1 MQYNLYIIKLFIQN
15 PYPKKKNGAYII
27 VVGFE
32 TIFIPYLMQNGPP
45 KKNDLFSIKFMY
57 AQNYNLLIYSF
68 IICLNV
74 HDVSDVGRQYF
85 LQKRSNLY
93 YPSGSVYNFLSDCNK
108 LLIIWLKE
116 YNLNTH

>member
-1 MQYNLYIIKLFIQN
+1 MQYNLDIIKLFLQN

-57 AQNYNLLIYSF
+57 A
-68 IICLNV
+68 
-74 HDVSDVGRQYF
+74 
-85 LQKRSNLY
+85 
-93 YPSGSVYNFLSDCNK
+93 
-108 LLIIWLKE
+108 
-116 YNLNTH
+116 

>member
-1 MQYNLYIIKLFIQN
+1 MIISYFFYPQKIHMQYNLDIIKLFLQN

-57 AQNYNLLIYSF
+57 A
-68 IICLNV
+68 
-74 HDVSDVGRQYF
+74 
-85 LQKRSNLY
+85 
-93 YPSGSVYNFLSDCNK
+93 
-108 LLIIWLKE
+108 
-116 YNLNTH
+116 